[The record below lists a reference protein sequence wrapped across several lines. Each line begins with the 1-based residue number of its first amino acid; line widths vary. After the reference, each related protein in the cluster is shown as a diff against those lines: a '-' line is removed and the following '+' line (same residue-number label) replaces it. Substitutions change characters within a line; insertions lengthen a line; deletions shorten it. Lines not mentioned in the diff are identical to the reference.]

1 MGYGFSEIEAVLA
14 LLHDIASEKRSA
26 FVGRLK
32 YLQKQGF
39 LPNANTGRG
48 KAASYQAEDAMLL
61 GLALQLCEF
70 GLSPDKAVNVIK
82 RSFGY
87 IAEGVLQATA
97 PNPYEAKSPLLCFPP
112 TSNLEDLHASKESD
126 YGLHFLFLDDWLEG
140 MKISDKDPA
149 TLVRYGF
156 FSFTGLLAFLPA
168 MMRRRD
174 FEHQKEFWANLR
186 RWAWRIVADHR
197 RPLFP
202 LADGEEVDGL
212 H

>member
-1 MGYGFSEIEAVLA
+1 MPYGFAEIEAGLA
-14 LLHDIASEKRSA
+14 IIHDIASEKRTA

-82 RSFGY
+82 RSMGY
-87 IAEGVLQATA
+87 IAEGVLQATV
-97 PNPYEAKSPLLCFPP
+97 PNPYEARSRLLCFSP
-112 TSNLEDLHASKESD
+112 TSNLEELHASQESD

-140 MKISDKDPA
+140 MRIPDKDPA
-149 TLVRYGF
+149 MLIRYGF
-156 FSFTGLLAFLPA
+156 FSFTGLLVFLPA

-174 FEHQKEFWANLR
+174 FDHEKEFWADLR
-186 RWAWRIVADHR
+186 RWAWPIVADHR
-197 RPLFP
+197 RGLFP
-202 LADGEEVDGL
+202 KAEGEADYG
-212 H
+212 